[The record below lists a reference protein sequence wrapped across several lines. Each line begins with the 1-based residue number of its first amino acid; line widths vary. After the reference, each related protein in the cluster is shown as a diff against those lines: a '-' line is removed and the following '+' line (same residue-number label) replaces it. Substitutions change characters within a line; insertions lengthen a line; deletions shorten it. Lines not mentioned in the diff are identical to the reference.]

1 MRVSIIDKS
10 GITLYAV
17 WGSSAAA
24 GEAEGVRVVT
34 ESTSDVVAVDAAAPV
49 STVVL
54 PTAESHGLVKEGHV
68 LLGWATTAGAT
79 EPEAGMLPGASY
91 EIPATG
97 LDIYAVWGLA
107 PVAAPAD
114 HIFLLPESV
123 STPVLPLVGAPEGVT
138 EQEEE
143 EEEEED
149 DATIVLPNAES
160 QGFAMEGHTFLGWST
175 SPDAT
180 EPDPGMLPGAKF
192 TIPEGSLNVYAVWAP
207 TPKVKGEVNF
217 NQLDPQSVETSNAAE
232 PSTAAV
238 PQTDDSTT
246 PKEGHT
252 FLGWSTSPNASKPDA
267 GLGASEDFTIRVER
281 NQ

>member
-17 WGSSAAA
+17 WGSSAAP
-24 GEAEGVRVVT
+24 GEVEGVRVVT
-34 ESTSDVVAVDAAAPV
+34 ESEPDVVAVDAAAPV

-54 PTAESHGLVKEGHV
+54 PTAESHGLVKEGHI
-68 LLGWATTAGAT
+68 LLGWATTPGAT
-79 EPEAGMLPGASY
+79 EPGAGMMPGATY

-97 LDIYAVWGLA
+97 LDIYAVWGVA

-123 STPVLPLVGAPEGVT
+123 VTTVPTLVGAPEGVT
-138 EQEEE
+138 EQE

-180 EPDPGMLPGAKF
+180 EPDPGMQPGAKF

-217 NQLDPQSVETSNAAE
+217 NQLDPQSVETSNVAE
-232 PSTAAV
+232 PSAAAA
-238 PQTDDSTT
+238 PQTDASTT
-246 PKEGHT
+246 PKEGHS

>member
-24 GEAEGVRVVT
+24 GETEGVRVVT
-34 ESTSDVVAVDAAAPV
+34 ESTTDVVAVDAAAPV

-54 PTAESHGLVKEGHV
+54 PTAGSNGLAKEGHV
-68 LLGWATTAGAT
+68 LLGWATSPGAT
-79 EPEAGMLPGASY
+79 EPEAGMLPGATY

-123 STPVLPLVGAPEGVT
+123 SPSALPLVGAPEGVT
-138 EQEEE
+138 EQE

-207 TPKVKGEVNF
+207 TPKAKGEVNF

-232 PSTAAV
+232 PSADAET
-238 PQTDDSTT
+238 QTDESIT
-246 PKEGHT
+246 PKEGHS